1 MIKEFKNFLPI
12 DEFKNLQNLIFFEDF
27 PWRIRKSMTNTDKN
41 IYFTY
46 SFFNQGNNTS
56 DYYDSLIKPILNKLK
71 YKAVIEAR
79 ANMFL
84 NKLFNKSGWHM
95 DYNFE
100 STTAI
105 LYLNNSN
112 GGTELK
118 IKDKIKFI
126 KSEENKILIFPS
138 KTEHRVCTSTDN
150 DKRYIINF
158 NYF

>member
-12 DEFKNLQNLIFFEDF
+12 NEFQQLQNLIFFEDF
-27 PWRIRKSMTNTDKN
+27 PWRIRKSMTNIDKN

-56 DYYDSLIKPILNKLK
+56 DYYNSLIKPILNKLK

-105 LYLNNSN
+105 LYLNSCN

-118 IKDKIKFI
+118 INNKIKFI
-126 KSEENKILIFPS
+126 KSDENKILIFPS
-138 KTEHRVCTSTDN
+138 KTEHRVCTSTDK
-150 DKRYIINF
+150 DRRYIINF

>member
-84 NKLFNKSGWHM
+84 NKLFNK
-95 DYNFE
+95 
-100 STTAI
+100 
-105 LYLNNSN
+105 
-112 GGTELK
+112 
-118 IKDKIKFI
+118 
-126 KSEENKILIFPS
+126 EE
-138 KTEHRVCTSTDN
+138 V
-150 DKRYIINF
+150 
-158 NYF
+158 